1 MLRLGLSST
10 GFSLCEFEFEKSKEH
25 RLKPVLLEKI
35 MTTASSHSIGIYV
48 QLAGIG
54 AFVAGAVLSVHHYAI
69 GVCFI
74 AGAAAYY
81 IGTKL
86 KPS

>member
-1 MLRLGLSST
+1 MIT
-10 GFSLCEFEFEKSKEH
+10 
-25 RLKPVLLEKI
+25 V
-35 MTTASSHSIGIYV
+35 SSHSIGQYV

-69 GVCFI
+69 GAFFI

-86 KPS
+86 KAA

>member
-1 MLRLGLSST
+1 MA
-10 GFSLCEFEFEKSKEH
+10 
-25 RLKPVLLEKI
+25 
-35 MTTASSHSIGIYV
+35 TASSHSTGQYL

-69 GVCFI
+69 GVCFL

-86 KPS
+86 KAA

>member
-1 MLRLGLSST
+1 MTAISS
-10 GFSLCEFEFEKSKEH
+10 K
-25 RLKPVLLEKI
+25 
-35 MTTASSHSIGIYV
+35 SIGQYV

-69 GVCFI
+69 GACII

-86 KPS
+86 KAA